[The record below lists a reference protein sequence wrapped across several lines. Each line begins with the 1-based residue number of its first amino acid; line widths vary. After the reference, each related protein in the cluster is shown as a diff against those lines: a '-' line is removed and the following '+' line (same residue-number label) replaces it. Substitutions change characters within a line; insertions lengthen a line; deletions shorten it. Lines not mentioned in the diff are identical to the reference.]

1 MNVFGRHQQA
11 ANDQYKATRP
21 QMPPN
26 NLYMETPTTKS
37 TADTDAA
44 HDDNMSTERKES
56 PWTDSKSTNLDD
68 IIRIM
73 SEIDAVETLPMP
85 LPPPNPDLGKMVA
98 KKQLLQ
104 RNDCGKNGDS
114 CATSNLINTIARECF
129 LSQSHYQPTAAPLTC
144 IGPTPTSSA
153 GPKRHEWYATV
164 PETARQQHWATL
176 MQTPSTHL
184 VNACSGHLLQTKSYC
199 HRS

>member
-85 LPPPNPDLGKMVA
+85 LPPPNPDLGKMVT

-104 RNDCGKNGDS
+104 RDDWEEWRQLCHKQLDQYN
-114 CATSNLINTIARECF
+114 
-129 LSQSHYQPTAAPLTC
+129 SQGMFSEPITLPTN
-144 IGPTPTSSA
+144 SSA
-153 GPKRHEWYATV
+153 SYMHWTYTYKFCGTKKARMVCDGARNRSATTLGHTYANSLDA
-164 PETARQQHWATL
+164 PSERLFWA
-176 MQTPSTHL
+176 L
-184 VNACSGHLLQTKSYC
+184 VANEILLP
-199 HRS
+199 